1 MSKFNKNNMKGKSEY
16 EITKTRYEAE
26 REKIKEKLD
35 SECPECGYTD
45 IWNGMI
51 TDGEYNYYTCK
62 ECGTEWKVL
71 REDYKNRRS
80 CLQEEFLLEFAP
92 SAFAIVLTI
101 ILVIAPTFI
110 FTILSLK

>member
-1 MSKFNKNNMKGKSEY
+1 MKRKPEY
-16 EITKTRYEAE
+16 EITKTRFDVE

-51 TDGEYNYYTCK
+51 TDGEYDYYTCRK
-62 ECGTEWKVL
+62 CGTEWKVL

-80 CLQEEFLLEFAP
+80 CLQKEEFLLMLIINIFMLALLIM
-92 SAFAIVLTI
+92 FVLSS
-101 ILVIAPTFI
+101 F
-110 FTILSLK
+110 K

>member
-1 MSKFNKNNMKGKSEY
+1 MKHKPEY
-16 EITKTRYEAE
+16 EITKTRYDVE

-51 TDGEYNYYTCK
+51 TDGEYDYYTCRK
-62 ECGTEWKVL
+62 CGTEWKIL

-80 CLQEEFLLEFAP
+80 SLQKEEFLLILIATT
-92 SAFAIVLTI
+92 FAIA
-101 ILVIAPTFI
+101 LVITFV
-110 FTILSLK
+110 LSNFK

>member
-1 MSKFNKNNMKGKSEY
+1 MKGKPEY
-16 EITKTRYEAE
+16 EIIKTRYEVE

-51 TDGEYNYYTCK
+51 TDGEYDYYTCRK
-62 ECGTEWKVL
+62 CGTEWKIL

-80 CLQEEFLLEFAP
+80 CLQDEFLL
-92 SAFAIVLTI
+92 
-101 ILVIAPTFI
+101 ILIPTV
-110 FTILSLK
+110 FTITLMLVFVLSKFK